1 MLFAP
6 GHIWRVRRFVAPFHL
21 LHANPGVRFA
31 AAMEIRRQQSTSAV
45 GDDDD
50 DDHDGKSLPSHGG
63 TKSRRGRSRR
73 RDARGKQEGEAT
85 KLGFHQQKENDKG
98 SSASVVL
105 PTILTNGKVFS
116 SSVPAAHSEDSLAVA
131 RSLEV
136 HRRLLSEAQLHR
148 QMQAGETVA
157 SGAAHVAHEKIE
169 RRRKKWALTE
179 VEFDVGI
186 TERLFPEIRRLS
198 SLHEL
203 HYGDALMR
211 EVDAA
216 SYFASK
222 DSGKIPE
229 QLAANGKTVEMS
241 LTDADFLSF
250 EEQEPL
256 QQPVP
261 ATSSSFSTVPS
272 SLGESGGIPP
282 DKEER
287 KQQSQESVSC
297 QLQSEEKVV
306 VHGVRTPWF
315 VPEGGVVRLEPLSS
329 SDAVCLLCFVLHLR
343 RQTLQHLPLAVQ
355 KRMKEAQAL
364 QGAASNDKK
373 SLGRHLSLEDVMLYL
388 DTAPPPVIGFTEN
401 LPPSKSPAFLFVLY
415 TENVSLQNAIGHMA
429 ALFNIPQ
436 RAFHTCTA
444 VSKMSCGA
452 VLCAVGP
459 NHLQREHLLLLN
471 TMRHPGFVLR
481 VGSVRAVEDEKSCA
495 DLFGDLS
502 LWQPLNEVELLLRR
516 VSCGSRHELEHRLR
530 AVQEV
535 GAVFFCAN
543 REASLARAATDV
555 LHGFFKSALLNALHR
570 RNAPMAMR
578 HFLSRPNPITAA
590 RAKRVSTDATVR
602 QVLKNYILVGGDW
615 SQTVA
620 RTPYVWRRRWL
631 SALRCSVWNMMASR
645 RLRHGGRR
653 VLPGDVVLRPE
664 YRADAHRRMLTTVKA
679 EHVML
684 VNNESEA
691 AECSLE
697 DVFIPF
703 LRGVYPSELFAPEN
717 TQHPIMT
724 RSNMLTLLREAHAP
738 QLLLGMS
745 DSCRLLLDIRSESS
759 PLLFRR
765 FIIRPIDITFTILED
780 KPPMKSI
787 HFDAARVLEN
797 DRLRLQR
804 LPLAGKSIEK
814 ESSQTSGDTVAKF
827 SLASS
832 LVSQSLVLGCT
843 TIGARLSNGL
853 LAEEFFTPPVREEY
867 VALGHVE
874 RQLNGNLV
882 LAAPRTG
889 DDALKTIDRLF
900 TIHVHAVVRNGLAA
914 LGHMLREYFILVGVE
929 REDDS
934 ALQHKIHRVRR
945 ELDTETRWLTSPT
958 FCRACYC
965 RDHDALESCAEYQF
979 KRGKHESFKRRE
991 EVIQELAKADTSA
1004 MLPPNATTG
1013 MTDMGS
1019 SLATVENPKDDNM
1032 VLELELRLRRRSEE
1046 QKWGIH
1052 LTSTLYLS
1060 AIDDVTVV
1068 SECRLRW
1075 GANVPYSPAIQKVFR
1090 NEMLG
1095 QNEHQKGNATKKSD
1109 GANPQFVALSQ
1120 FILKAM
1126 GGTESLL
1133 RAGDD
1138 DSFLPLINTSEGLP
1152 LSQFHDVFPPPT
1164 SILTDG
1170 VATAESRLGAE
1181 DVNSRKFLR
1190 QCKWVLTGIND
1201 TAVTERRQVAAVFV
1215 KLGKRREVCLQFRA
1229 TLQVFGGCGAPCL
1242 IAGEKLPETIELVL
1256 NRRGP
1261 FTGGWGLKFGSNSL
1275 ALLNLSQ
1282 LIHADSSSGL
1292 KIVFDPPSLPGV
1304 ASTETVDG
1312 KYVLS
1317 RVNGEVVVSQ
1327 RDVLER
1333 LQRKKVHGEEEFLR
1347 LQLVLC
1353 SQRGEEN
1360 IGVTE
1365 GEDATVVNRLSAF
1378 GTAGKEG
1385 GEYGQIASQEGA
1397 TVETDGGKS
1406 GEKEVLP
1413 ACSPQCTPVTPAQR
1427 KRSVAT
1433 IVINRKP
1440 EAPSGRWGI
1449 RVQRGTLRLQRIQSN
1464 HDFSFQ
1470 VYAAKRQQALRI
1482 ADTLRFNNLQK
1493 RDRDQY
1499 GLNAG
1504 LMEEAEA
1511 ATSDVAFY
1519 SHFVYLIV
1527 GVNHR
1532 RVESIEELRASLA
1545 AAARSTEESVVLQ
1558 VQQYRLAQLSV
1569 QIVRGGGDGSVALE
1583 PVGFRVSRD
1592 MVVESVEA
1600 GSPMAR
1606 AILAATNDGCS
1617 LRHLINGGSS
1627 PTATAGEH
1635 GDCSVSNLS
1644 GSKSHLST
1652 SKRWDFHLDEDMEAL
1667 SELPAPV
1674 KGATTASDAGASGI
1688 ITPPVYWNMVDGVKL
1703 MSMCGGNGRTRF
1715 VWRVSYG
1722 VRAGPLRT
1730 PQDVARAFAADVKEE
1745 TLFLQQCLIDD

>member
-1 MLFAP
+1 MLFAS
-6 GHIWRVRRFVAPFHL
+6 GHIWRVRRFVAPLHL
-21 LHANPGVRFA
+21 LQLNPGVRFA
-31 AAMEIRRQQSTSAV
+31 AAVEIRRQQSTSAV

-50 DDHDGKSLPSHGG
+50 DGHDGKSLPSHGG
-63 TKSRRGRSRR
+63 TTSRRGRSKR
-73 RDARGKQEGEAT
+73 RDARGKKGGEAT
-85 KLGFHQQKENDKG
+85 KLGSHQVNENDKG

-105 PTILTNGKVFS
+105 PTTLTNGKVFS
-116 SSVPAAHSEDSLAVA
+116 SSAPAAHSEDSLAVA

-136 HRRLLSEAQLHR
+136 HRRLLAEAQLHR
-148 QMQAGETVA
+148 HMQASETVA

-216 SYFASK
+216 SYFASA
-222 DSGKIPE
+222 DSGKSPE
-229 QLAANGKTVEMS
+229 QLATNEKTVEMP

-261 ATSSSFSTVPS
+261 APSSSLSTVPS
-272 SLGESGGIPP
+272 SPGGSGGIPP
-282 DKEER
+282 DKEIQ
-287 KQQSQESVSC
+287 KQQSRELTSC
-297 QLQSEEKVV
+297 QIQSEEKVV

-329 SDAVCLLCFVLHLR
+329 SDVLCLLCFVLHLR
-343 RQTLQHLPLAVQ
+343 RQTPQHLPLAVQ

-364 QGAASNDKK
+364 QAAASNEKK
-373 SLGRHLSLEDVMLYL
+373 SLGKHLSLEDVMLYL
-388 DTAPPPVIGFTEN
+388 DTAPPPIIGFTEN

-481 VGSVRAVEDEKSCA
+481 VGSIRAVEDEKSCA
-495 DLFGDLS
+495 NLFADLS

-570 RNAPMAMR
+570 RNAPLAMR
-578 HFLSRPNPITAA
+578 HFLSRPNLITAA
-590 RAKRVSTDATVR
+590 RAKRASTDATVR

-653 VLPGDVVLRPE
+653 VLLGDVVLRPE

-684 VNNESEA
+684 VTNEAEA
-691 AECSLE
+691 AQCSLE

-703 LRGVYPSELFAPEN
+703 LRGVYPSELFAPET

-724 RSNMLTLLREAHAP
+724 RSNMLALLREAHAP
-738 QLLLGMS
+738 QLLLGMN

-765 FIIRPIDITFTILED
+765 FIIRPIDINFTILED

-804 LPLAGKSIEK
+804 LPLAGKSDEK
-814 ESSQTSGDTVAKF
+814 ESSQTSGDTDNKF
-827 SLASS
+827 SLTSS
-832 LVSQSLVLGCT
+832 LVSQSLILGRT
-843 TIGARLSNGL
+843 TIGARLSHGL

-882 LAAPRTG
+882 LAAPRTS

-914 LGHMLREYFILVGVE
+914 LGHMLREYFILVGVG

-979 KRGKHESFKRRE
+979 KRSKHESFKRRE
-991 EVIQELAKADTSA
+991 EAIQELAKTDTSA
-1004 MLPPNATTG
+1004 LLPSNATTG
-1013 MTDMGS
+1013 ITDVGS
-1019 SLATVENPKDDNM
+1019 SLAAVDDRKDDKL

-1046 QKWGIH
+1046 QKWGVH

-1060 AIDDVTVV
+1060 AIDDVSVV

-1075 GANVPYSPAIQKVFR
+1075 GAKVPYSPAIQNVLRK
-1090 NEMLG
+1090 EILA
-1095 QNEHQKGNATKKSD
+1095 QNEHSKGNATKKSD
-1109 GANPQFVALSQ
+1109 GVNPQFVALSQ

-1133 RAGDD
+1133 RACDD
-1138 DSFLPLINTSEGLP
+1138 DSFLPLINASEGLKLP
-1152 LSQFHDVFPPPT
+1152 QFHDVFPPPT

-1170 VATAESRLGAE
+1170 AE
-1181 DVNSRKFLR
+1181 DVNSRKFLK
-1190 QCKWVLTGIND
+1190 QCKWVLTSIND

-1229 TLQVFGGCGAPCL
+1229 TLQVCDDGGAPCL
-1242 IAGEKLPETIELVL
+1242 SAGEKLPETIELVL

-1261 FTGGWGLKFGSNSL
+1261 CTGGWGLKFDSNSL
-1275 ALLNLSQ
+1275 TLLNLSQ
-1282 LIHADSSSGL
+1282 LIHAHGSSGL
-1292 KIVFDPPSLPGV
+1292 KIVFDPPSLSAV
-1304 ASTETVDG
+1304 ANTETVDG
-1312 KYVLS
+1312 KYVLN
-1317 RVNGEVVVSQ
+1317 RVNGEEVSSQ

-1333 LQRKKVHGEEEFLR
+1333 LQRQKVHGEEEFLR
-1347 LQLVLC
+1347 LRLVLC
-1353 SQRGEEN
+1353 SPRGEEN
-1360 IGVTE
+1360 TRVSE
-1365 GEDATVVNRLSAF
+1365 DEDATMVNRLPAL

-1385 GEYGQIASQEGA
+1385 NENSHIASQVCA
-1397 TVETDGGKS
+1397 TVETDGGKN
-1406 GEKEVLP
+1406 GEKAVLP
-1413 ACSPQCTPVTPAQR
+1413 ACSPQCTPLTPAQC

-1464 HDFSFQ
+1464 HEFSFQ

-1482 ADTLRFNNLQK
+1482 ADTLRFNNLQN
-1493 RDRDQY
+1493 RDKDHY
-1499 GLNAG
+1499 ALNTR
-1504 LMEEAEA
+1504 LMEEAESQAAAAAA

-1532 RVESIEELRASLA
+1532 RVGSIAELRASLA

-1558 VQQYRLAQLSV
+1558 VQQYRLAQVSV
-1569 QIVRGGGDGSVALE
+1569 QIVRGEGDGNEALE
-1583 PVGFRVSRD
+1583 PVGFRISRD
-1592 MVVESVEA
+1592 MVIESVEA

-1617 LRHLINGGSS
+1617 LRHLINDSFS

-1635 GDCSVSNLS
+1635 GDCSVANLS
-1644 GSKSHLST
+1644 GSTSPVST
-1652 SKRWDFHLDEDMEAL
+1652 SKRWNFDLDEDMEAL
-1667 SELPAPV
+1667 SDLSAPV
-1674 KGATTASDAGASGI
+1674 KAATTTASDGGASGI

-1703 MSMCGGNGRTRF
+1703 MSMCGGNERTRF
-1715 VWRVSYG
+1715 VWRVSYA